1 MRTYVIN
8 PDQTKNFKR
17 SVVHFFNIGQY
28 DILILIYGSI
38 DKKELVFGDVL
49 NVVCFDAPWVWGF
62 YKEASEQVKFDNG
75 SILTLAYSSKAPS
88 NL

>member
-38 DKKELVFGDVL
+38 DQKELVFGDVL
-49 NVVCFDAPWVWGF
+49 NVVCFDVP
-62 YKEASEQVKFDNG
+62 
-75 SILTLAYSSKAPS
+75 
-88 NL
+88 